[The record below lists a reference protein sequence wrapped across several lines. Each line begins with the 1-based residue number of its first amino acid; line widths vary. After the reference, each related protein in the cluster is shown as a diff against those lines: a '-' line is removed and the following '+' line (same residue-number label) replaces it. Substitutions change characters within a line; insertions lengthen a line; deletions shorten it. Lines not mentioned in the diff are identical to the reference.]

1 MLIVSDHWTAIYFS
15 WRQAAVAGD
24 VCINLLEEVKGLPF
38 LLATFSEKNF
48 FSSIYI
54 SMGASVFL
62 CIGGLVG
69 LLNFAAWMSVWV
81 S

>member
-38 LLATFSEKNF
+38 LSATFSEKKSL

-54 SMGASVFL
+54 SMGAFAFL
-62 CIGGLVG
+62 CIG
-69 LLNFAAWMSVWV
+69 
-81 S
+81 